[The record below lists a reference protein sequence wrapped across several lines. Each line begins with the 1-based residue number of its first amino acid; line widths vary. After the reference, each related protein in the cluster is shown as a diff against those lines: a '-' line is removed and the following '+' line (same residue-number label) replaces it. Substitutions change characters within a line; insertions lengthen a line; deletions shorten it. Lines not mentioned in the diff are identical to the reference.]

1 MTATT
6 ADGTTITWTDLVDDK
21 LVEPS
26 ITVSVKVYV
35 VPAIREY
42 GASLYE

>member
-6 ADGTTITWTDLVDDK
+6 ADGTTITCTDLADDRP
-21 LVEPS
+21 VEPS

-35 VPAIREY
+35 LPTLREY